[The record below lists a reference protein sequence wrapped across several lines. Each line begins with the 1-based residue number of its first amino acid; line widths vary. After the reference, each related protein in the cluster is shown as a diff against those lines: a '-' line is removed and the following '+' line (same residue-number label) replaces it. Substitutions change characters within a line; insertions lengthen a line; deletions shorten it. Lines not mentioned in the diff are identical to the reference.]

1 MIKYTKDT
9 NNIVTLTLDMGARNV
24 NIINHEKAKAFE
36 AVVDHLKAQKAKRQ
50 LKGIIITSAK
60 KNFLEGGD
68 LDYLY
73 QINDPKKIYDLAQ
86 SLKTVYRDLEQPGVP
101 IVAAINGTALGSG
114 FELAL
119 ACHHRI
125 VLDHQKIRLGHPEV
139 KLGMMPNVGGTIR
152 LMWLLGIEKAFKIL
166 TSGQSYPPRG
176 ALELGMVDA
185 LAKDEKDM
193 MDQAKKWLVENQG
206 QPRPWDDPNRGKIV
220 GGTARKP
227 DAARR
232 IQALSAKLIRET
244 NNNYPAPMAIL
255 NTLVEGSLVD
265 FDTASRIESR
275 YFAQLVCGTVSENM
289 TKAFWYDYNKIKSGL
304 SRPRGFGRFRPR
316 RVGIVG
322 AGKMGSGIAFSC
334 LLRGIEVVLKDISK
348 SVAARGREFVEKRL
362 EDIVQEGK
370 ILPEEKGALL
380 EKMTTTDKS
389 SEFETCD
396 LVIEAVFENKNLKAK
411 VLREAEVHMDEYA
424 FYASN
429 TLSIPITKLAASAV
443 RPANFIGLHFFA
455 PADKVHLVEI
465 VKGDATSD
473 ETVARAFD
481 FVRAIRKTPIIVKDY
496 WGFYA
501 ARVQNTYILEGITML
516 NEGYS
521 PALIENL
528 GKQAGMA
535 RSALAMADEVSLD
548 IVVKYEEQ
556 AAELYGSKYVQHPAV
571 SVCRTMI
578 DELKR
583 LGSRQGKG
591 FYEYPEDENPHIW
604 PELTSHFPS
613 SKTTYDRNKL
623 IERLLF
629 AQVIEAVWCLQE
641 KVIGTVAEAN
651 LGSILGWGFP
661 AFKGGALQYIDDYG
675 LQKFV
680 DRCQVFE
687 KQYGQRF
694 SVPPLLKRKLKSDQ
708 KKMVDIDS

>member
-9 NNIVTLTLDMGARNV
+9 NNIVTLTLDMVDRNV
-24 NIINHEKAKAFE
+24 NIINHEKIKAFE
-36 AVVDHLKAQKAKRQ
+36 KVVDHLKAQKAKHQ
-50 LKGIIITSAK
+50 LKGIIVTSAK

-73 QINDPKKIYDLAQ
+73 HANDPKKIYDLAQ
-86 SLKTVYRDLEQPGVP
+86 NLKILYRDLEQPGVP
-101 IVAAINGTALGSG
+101 IVAAINGTALGLG

-152 LMWLLGIEKAFKIL
+152 LLWLLGIEKAFQVL
-166 TSGQSYPPRG
+166 TSGISYPPRG
-176 ALELGMVDA
+176 ALELGIIDA

-193 MDQAKKWLVENQG
+193 IAQAKKWLLENQG
-206 QPRPWDDPNRGKIV
+206 QPRPWDDPNRGKII
-220 GGTARKP
+220 GGTARKAV
-227 DAARR
+227 AAKR
-232 IQALSAKLIRET
+232 IQAISAKLISET
-244 NNNYPAPMAIL
+244 NNNYPAPLAIL

-275 YFAQLVCGTVSENM
+275 YFASLICGTVSKNM

-322 AGKMGSGIAFSC
+322 AGKMGSGIAFAC

-348 SVAARGREFVEKRL
+348 SVAARGREFVENRL
-362 EDIVQEGK
+362 EDIVLEGK
-370 ILPEEKGALL
+370 ILPEDKIALL

-389 SEFETCD
+389 VEFETCD
-396 LVIEAVFENKNLKAK
+396 LVIEAVFENQNLKSK
-411 VLREAEVHMDEYA
+411 VLRGAEIHMDEYA

-429 TLSIPITKLAASAV
+429 TISIPISKLAANAV
-443 RPANFIGLHFFA
+443 RPSNFIGLHFFA

-465 VKGDATSD
+465 VKGAATSD

-481 FVRAIRKTPIIVKDY
+481 FVRAIKKTPIIVKDN

-516 NEGYS
+516 KEGYP

-535 RSALAMADEVSLD
+535 RSALAMADEVSLE
-548 IVVKYEEQ
+548 IVIKYEEQ
-556 AAELYGSKYVQHPAV
+556 AAELYGSKYTQHPAV

-583 LGSRQGKG
+583 LGTRKGQG
-591 FYEYPEDENPHIW
+591 FYEYTENETPYLW
-604 PELTSHFPS
+604 PALTEHFPS
-613 SKTTYDRNKL
+613 IKTSYDRKKL
-623 IERLLF
+623 TERLLF

-675 LQKFV
+675 LEKFV

-687 KQYGQRF
+687 KRYGQRF
-694 SVPPLLKRKLKSDQ
+694 SVPPLLKRKLKTDQ
-708 KKMVDIDS
+708 KRMVDLDS